1 MYKPTQI
8 YQLVRRKPKEQ
19 LIAKPKANL
28 ETIVQSNLQMIYKI
42 KLKQKH
48 NKQENQI
55 KESKYKDEEYT
66 AVGLM

>member
-19 LIAKPKANL
+19 PIAKLKANL

-42 KLKQKH
+42 KLKQKR

-55 KESKYKDEEYT
+55 KESKYKGEEYT